1 LKELHPDPGN
11 IVKLITEDF
20 QGDFS
25 GLDTSSFQSY
35 LVVAG
40 RRGAN
45 VVHFVPTQ
53 RDLRVRFRVGTE
65 LRDVGFIAHPA
76 GERKPHPLT
85 VQFRAA
91 AGLTPV
97 GRGPGMGR
105 FSLEVEGRLL
115 SFRVSTI
122 PQVFGDRVVVRI
134 FDLSLL
140 RDFSL
145 LGYRPET
152 ARKVSGLL
160 ERRSGLVLVAGPS
173 GSGRTTTLYSLLT
186 ALNQGNRDI
195 TTVEDPVE
203 CYVPGINQVQVDPA
217 TMDLAAALRAVMR
230 LDPEIVMVGE
240 LVDPQ
245 TADLAMRMALNGV
258 QVLASI
264 TSSTCVGALL
274 RMVEF
279 GIPPSRL
286 RQGLAGVTS
295 QVLLRR
301 LCSECARPVRT
312 APLDQVTTFDPV
324 GCPACRGVGFQG
336 LQGVQEVLEI
346 GDRIKRRLSTD
357 LDEEDLGFLALS
369 SGMETLKEDA
379 VYKAVS
385 GAVCLADAVEVSD
398 EPIDRIASL
407 IERALRQLR
416 GETEEAAPA
425 EGGHRPPGLLSTF
438 RSRRGAQVLQPGSV
452 AEVPPG
458 EAEPSGEDAG
468 IAHSG
473 TPQVLA

>member
-1 LKELHPDPGN
+1 M
-11 IVKLITEDF
+11 ITEDF

-25 GLDTSSFQSY
+25 GLDTSNFQSF

-45 VVHFVPTQ
+45 VVHFVPTP

-85 VQFRAA
+85 VQLRAA

-145 LGYRPET
+145 LGYRSET
-152 ARKVSGLL
+152 ARKVSHLL

-186 ALNQGNRDI
+186 ALNQGNRDV

-217 TMDLAAALRAVMR
+217 TMDCATALRAVMR

-240 LVDPQ
+240 LVDSQ

-264 TSSTCVGALL
+264 TASTCVGALL

-279 GIPPSRL
+279 GVPPNRL
-286 RQGLAGVTS
+286 RQGLAGVVS

-301 LCSECARPVRT
+301 LCPQCPRSVRT
-312 APLDQVTTFDPV
+312 APLAQVTTFEPV
-324 GCPACRGVGFQG
+324 GCPACRGLGFQG
-336 LQGVQEVLEI
+336 LQGVQEVLEM

-385 GAVCLADAVEVSD
+385 GQVSLADAVDVSD
-398 EPIDRIASL
+398 EPIERVASI

-416 GETEEAAPA
+416 GEDDEPSPQD
-425 EGGHRPPGLLSTF
+425 GPSRSGGLLSSM
-438 RSRRGAQVLQPGSV
+438 RARRGQGDLPPRGSPATASEAAQP
-452 AEVPPG
+452 
-458 EAEPSGEDAG
+458 
-468 IAHSG
+468 
-473 TPQVLA
+473 T

>member
-1 LKELHPDPGN
+1 M
-11 IVKLITEDF
+11 ITQEF
-20 QGDFS
+20 QGDFV
-25 GLDTSSFQSY
+25 GLDTSNFESY

-45 VVHFVPTQ
+45 VVHFAPTE
-53 RDLRVRFRVGTE
+53 RDLRVRYRMGAE

-85 VQFRAA
+85 VQLRAA

-97 GRGPGMGR
+97 SRIPGIGR

-122 PQVFGDRVVVRI
+122 PQVFGERVVVRI

-145 LGYRPET
+145 LGHRPET
-152 ARKVSGLL
+152 ARKVSRIL

-173 GSGRTTTLYSLLT
+173 GSGRTTTLYSLLS
-186 ALNQGNRDI
+186 ALNRGNRDI

-203 CYVPGINQVQVDPA
+203 CYVSGINQVQVDPVGMDCA
-217 TMDLAAALRAVMR
+217 TALRAVMR
-230 LDPEIVMVGE
+230 LDPDVVMVGE
-240 LVDPQ
+240 LADPVA
-245 TADLAMRMALNGV
+245 ADLAMRMALNGV

-264 TSSTCVGALL
+264 TASNCVGALF
-274 RMVEF
+274 RMVEL
-279 GIPPSRL
+279 GVTPNRL
-286 RQGLAGVTS
+286 RQGLAGVCS
-295 QVLLRR
+295 QMLMRR
-301 LCSECARPVRT
+301 LCCECARPTRLP
-312 APLDQVTTFDPV
+312 PLEQVTTFEPV
-324 GCPACRGVGFQG
+324 GCSLCRGTGFQG

-346 GDRIKRRLSTD
+346 GDRLKRRLSAD

-385 GAVCLADAVEVSD
+385 GLISLPDAVEVSD
-398 EPIDRIASL
+398 EGIERISGI

-416 GETEEAAPA
+416 GEKDEPSPEDGPS
-425 EGGHRPPGLLSTF
+425 RPSGLLSPLK
-438 RSRRGAQVLQPGSV
+438 SRQGQSVMPQGGSV
-452 AEVPPG
+452 LGAPP
-458 EAEPSGEDAG
+458 EAKQP
-468 IAHSG
+468 
-473 TPQVLA
+473 T